1 MLGLLTMGTGQGRRD
16 ARELIGERVRVHF
29 NLHRG
34 DYVISQRGRVVAYAE
49 RVTLAGAEFV
59 VSDARRR
66 RVLASGQRSVHAY
79 IWGTLIDCRPRDLFG
94 ATRVT
99 YNPRRDFSFV
109 NALTGARIDTAPTVH
124 CAGAYAYLVD
134 R

>member
-1 MLGLLTMGTGQGRRD
+1 MGTGQERRD

-49 RVTLAGAEFV
+49 RVTLDRAEFK
-59 VSDARRR
+59 VSDAGRR
-66 RVLASGQRSVHAY
+66 RVLSSGQRSVHAW
-79 IWGTLIDCRPRDLFG
+79 IWGTLVDCRPRDLFG
-94 ATRVT
+94 AVRVT
-99 YNPRRDFSFV
+99 YNPRRDESFV
-109 NALTGARIDTAPTVH
+109 VADSGERIDAARRVH